1 MKQPNGHYF
10 TASLLILALTA
21 MLAGVAWWLWW

>member
-1 MKQPNGHYF
+1 MKQPNGHYLA
-10 TASLLILALTA
+10 ASLLILALTA